1 MGTRRHRRRYR
12 GGEEFVPKPFVAPKP
27 NPNSRRPVNIE
38 GAKKMHEEAEK
49 KRYEEWKAKREVEAR
64 QDLKGH
70 EENRM
75 MAPFYEKKK
84 NELSQELI
92 DTAKHREEADI
103 ESTRDADE
111 KKRRSECKNH
121 LRSHVPPLK
130 NTATAQSWLQ
140 DKSNQKKDPYDY
152 KEVRDCVRILNAPTG
167 GRRKTRRRKSHRR
180 R

>member
-1 MGTRRHRRRYR
+1 MGTRRQKRRYR
-12 GGEEFVPKPFVAPKP
+12 GGEEFVPKPFVPPKP
-27 NPNSRRPVNIE
+27 NPNSRRPINIE
-38 GAKKMHEEAEK
+38 LAKQMHKAAEK
-49 KRYEEWKAKREVEAR
+49 KRYEAWKAIREVEAR
-64 QDLKGH
+64 QDMKDR
-70 EENRM
+70 ESDAK

-111 KKRRSECKNH
+111 KKRRSECKEH
-121 LRSHVPPLK
+121 LRSHDPPLK
-130 NTATAQSWLQ
+130 NTAIAKSWLE

-167 GRRKTRRRKSHRR
+167 GRRTRRRKSHRR